1 MMAKDLGPIAFSSVR
16 FQSAL
21 VHCVA
26 QNRSQHFSRSG
37 HAILADSV
45 AVKLQRQF
53 DIAVAKQSL
62 YGLWI
67 GSDANRHAS
76 LRLHSPSDS
85 DYRQIAGRRHF
96 GRDSTV
102 VIHSSGLKSVT
113 TDNQE
118 RGALTSTSVATG

>member
-1 MMAKDLGPIAFSSVR
+1 MMEKDLGPIAFSSVR

-26 QNRSQHFSRSG
+26 QNRSQHFSRCG
-37 HAILADSV
+37 HPVLADSV

-67 GSDANRHAS
+67 GSDAN
-76 LRLHSPSDS
+76 
-85 DYRQIAGRRHF
+85 
-96 GRDSTV
+96 
-102 VIHSSGLKSVT
+102 
-113 TDNQE
+113 QE
-118 RGALTSTSVATG
+118 RRQTVPKIVKPEPARIILHQSPAVVA

>member
-26 QNRSQHFSRSG
+26 QNRSQHFSRCG
-37 HAILADSV
+37 HAILADRV

-67 GSDANRHAS
+67 GSDANQKRRLLEIALP
-76 LRLHSPSDS
+76 LRFRL
-85 DYRQIAGRRHF
+85 
-96 GRDSTV
+96 STDC
-102 VIHSSGLKSVT
+102 G
-113 TDNQE
+113 E
-118 RGALTSTSVATG
+118 AAFWAR